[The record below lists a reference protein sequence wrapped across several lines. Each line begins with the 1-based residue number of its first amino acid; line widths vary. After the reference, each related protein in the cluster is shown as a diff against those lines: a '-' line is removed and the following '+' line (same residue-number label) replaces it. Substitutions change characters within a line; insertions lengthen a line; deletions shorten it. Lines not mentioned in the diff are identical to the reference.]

1 MEYYI
6 LKLYQKEIKKCSDGR
21 LGLKKYEPKIK
32 KFVIIYFIIIVAAAI
47 EMIFTI
53 ALFPNKFWY
62 GIGVIVM
69 GGAVIVFFKLE
80 NKNQENHMDKYMDLH
95 KKKLRTL
102 EKILKKDF
110 NIKSRKKIEGLIS
123 IYQEWINKEKK
134 KKKKRNRIII
144 SLFSTVAG
152 FLTISFQNMGI
163 IGISFLNWLYL
174 ASFILLF
181 TTMTVICIY
190 SSNICITL
198 KKSYE
203 MMIKDLK
210 ELLLLKY

>member
-1 MEYYI
+1 
-6 LKLYQKEIKKCSDGR
+6 
-21 LGLKKYEPKIK
+21 
-32 KFVIIYFIIIVAAAI
+32 
-47 EMIFTI
+47 
-53 ALFPNKFWY
+53 
-62 GIGVIVM
+62 
-69 GGAVIVFFKLE
+69 
-80 NKNQENHMDKYMDLH
+80 MDKYMDLH
-95 KKKLRTL
+95 KKKLQTL

-174 ASFILLF
+174 ASFITFYYNYCDLYIF
-181 TTMTVICIY
+181 I
-190 SSNICITL
+190 
-198 KKSYE
+198 KS
-203 MMIKDLK
+203 M
-210 ELLLLKY
+210 